1 MSLLKG
7 YLQGPAGPWRCPLCK
22 LYPLCRPLYA
32 YAWML
37 VVHRDKLKWNVAYPR
52 RLIAIWMSM
61 LLPFSIG
68 YVSWMLP
75 NIMTVFPCILP
86 NIQLGCVMAG
96 FQKGLCWLKLHV
108 LLAFTRLNQV
118 CMECSWHR
126 CWWDKKHCNWSTR
139 IIVSSNSDFA
149 CAVLTFQNLWRS
161 VKLHSSWM

>member
-1 MSLLKG
+1 MSVLKG
-7 YLQGPAGPWRCPLCK
+7 YLQGPAGPSRCPLCR

-32 YAWML
+32 WTL
-37 VVHRDKLKWNVAYPR
+37 VVHRDKLKWNLAYPH

-61 LLPFSIG
+61 LLPFSMG

-86 NIQLGCVMAG
+86 NIQPGCVMAG
-96 FQKGLCWLKLHV
+96 FQNGLCW
-108 LLAFTRLNQV
+108 LNQV
-118 CMECSWHR
+118 CMECSWHC
-126 CWWDKKHCNWSTR
+126 CWWDKKHCNCSTW

-149 CAVLTFQNLWRS
+149 CAVLTFQNLGRS